1 MKPAPRDTRR
11 DGRVAGARARKQ
23 KIQIRAINMYA
34 KKELR
39 RPNLCNADSRNESL
53 FKNASRSITPV
64 CVTTKHIYMLAPDVG
79 SDRSRNAGETKEGER
94 GGGVR
99 GISRPREYMAVPM
112 PLLPMKNRRSAAP
125 RRLELPREE
134 RRRAGRAICMLL
146 PCLHICSIAKIRRR
160 RGRRRR
166 RRIANMP

>member
-94 GGGVR
+94 GGGSTRNLATPRVYGSPDAAAADEKSSIGRPSSPRASAR
-99 GISRPREYMAVPM
+99 GTTA
-112 PLLPMKNRRSAAP
+112 
-125 RRLELPREE
+125 
-134 RRRAGRAICMLL
+134 RRARY
-146 PCLHICSIAKIRRR
+146 LHVITLFTYLFDS
-160 RGRRRR
+160 
-166 RRIANMP
+166 